1 MAFMTAMNIVGS
13 GLTAEQLRLD
23 VISENVTNMNTTRTE
38 AGGPYRRKMV
48 VFQAESGRDGF
59 RQAMAAAAAASNRG
73 YENAGGVRVVE
84 IVEDPSDLPITYDP
98 SHPDANEQGYV
109 EMPKSRFGRLFGRKR
124 RKERAQESTPQEWLN
139 VEEDF
144 EAQQVGAERGGW
156 ESFRQDEAAGQTV
169 AFNAEYFDEAFDGD
183 DGYDDYEAAPARRRG
198 RRFEGGAFS
207 LEEDEFAAPDGAAE
221 PVSPFA
227 EGLPADFVFEDDP
240 NLQSIE
246 QFHSQ
251 RVDVEVWFVA
261 LGAELAGNG
270 GMRAFMDAHASELK
284 GSIIIDL
291 EALGD
296 GTLSL
301 IEKEGTYLPKKAS
314 SRMKRLVKKAGQ
326 AVGLAVPSTT
336 MEWRDSSA
344 AYAMKHGQQ
353 ALHLAGMNDKKPAFF
368 AQADDVIENIDADQ
382 LALNSDFVMELIKQ
396 I

>member
-1 MAFMTAMNIVGS
+1 M
-13 GLTAEQLRLD
+13 
-23 VISENVTNMNTTRTE
+23 
-38 AGGPYRRKMV
+38 
-48 VFQAESGRDGF
+48 
-59 RQAMAAAAAASNRG
+59 
-73 YENAGGVRVVE
+73 
-84 IVEDPSDLPITYDP
+84 
-98 SHPDANEQGYV
+98 
-109 EMPKSRFGRLFGRKR
+109 
-124 RKERAQESTPQEWLN
+124 
-139 VEEDF
+139 
-144 EAQQVGAERGGW
+144 
-156 ESFRQDEAAGQTV
+156 
-169 AFNAEYFDEAFDGD
+169 
-183 DGYDDYEAAPARRRG
+183 
-198 RRFEGGAFS
+198 
-207 LEEDEFAAPDGAAE
+207 
-221 PVSPFA
+221 
-227 EGLPADFVFEDDP
+227 FEDDP